1 MVGFMSLVMKDS
13 SNKKIRKAILL
24 AAGRG
29 ERMRPLTDH
38 IPKPLVKVAGKALIE
53 HHLSHLVDAG
63 VEEVIINY
71 AHLGEQIIAALG
83 DGSRYGLSINYS
95 SEASGALETAG
106 GILQALPLLCSDCD
120 DFIVVN
126 TDVWTDY
133 QLEALLHRELGD
145 NLAHLVM
152 IDTPS
157 FKSRGDF
164 YLPHSSTSYGQV
176 ALQGSGELLTF
187 SGLSVLSK
195 HFFAGVEPGRL
206 PLLPLLQKAIRA
218 GRVSGEY
225 YGGDW
230 EDVGTVERF
239 ELLNSR
245 LG

>member
-1 MVGFMSLVMKDS
+1 MKGPS
-13 SNKKIRKAILL
+13 FKKIRKAILL

-53 HHLSHLVDAG
+53 HHLSSLVEAG
-63 VEEVIINY
+63 VEEVVINY

-83 DGSRYGLSINYS
+83 DGSRYGLSIHYS
-95 SEASGALETAG
+95 SEAGGALETAG

-133 QLEALLHRELGD
+133 HLKALVNKELGD

-152 IDTPS
+152 IDTPD
-157 FKSRGDF
+157 FKSHGDF
-164 YLPHSSTSYGQV
+164 YLPHSSTSHGQV
-176 ALQGSGELLTF
+176 ALQAPGELLTF

-195 HFFAGVEPGRL
+195 HLFAGLEPGRL
-206 PLLPLLQKAIRA
+206 PLLPLLQKAIEA
-218 GRVSGEY
+218 GRVIGEY
-225 YGGDW
+225 YAGDW
-230 EDVGTVERF
+230 EDVGTIERF
-239 ELLNSR
+239 ALLNSR

>member
-1 MVGFMSLVMKDS
+1 M
-13 SNKKIRKAILL
+13 L

-53 HHLSHLVDAG
+53 HHLSSLVEAG
-63 VEEVIINY
+63 VEEVVINY

-83 DGSRYGLSINYS
+83 DGSRYGLSIHYS
-95 SEASGALETAG
+95 SEAGGALETAG
-106 GILQALPLLCSDCD
+106 GILQALPLLCADCD
-120 DFIVVN
+120 EFIVGN

-133 QLEALLHRELGD
+133 HLKALVHKELGD

-152 IDTPS
+152 IDTPD
-157 FKSRGDF
+157 FKSHGDF
-164 YLPHSSTSYGQV
+164 YLPHSSTSHGQV
-176 ALQGSGELLTF
+176 ALQAPGELLTF

-195 HFFAGVEPGRL
+195 HLFAGLEPGRL
-206 PLLPLLQKAIRA
+206 PLLPLLQKAIEA
-218 GRVSGEY
+218 GRVIGEY
-225 YGGDW
+225 YAGDW
-230 EDVGTVERF
+230 EDVGTIERF

>member
-1 MVGFMSLVMKDS
+1 MSQVMKGPS
-13 SNKKIRKAILL
+13 FKKIRKAILL

-53 HHLSHLVDAG
+53 HHLSSLVEAG
-63 VEEVIINY
+63 VEEVVINY

-83 DGSRYGLSINYS
+83 DGSRYGLSIHYS
-95 SEASGALETAG
+95 SEAGGALETAG

-133 QLEALLHRELGD
+133 HLKALVNKELGD

-152 IDTPS
+152 IDTPD
-157 FKSRGDF
+157 FKSHGDF
-164 YLPHSSTSYGQV
+164 YLQHSSTSHGQV
-176 ALQGSGELLTF
+176 ALQAPGELLTF

-195 HFFAGVEPGRL
+195 HLFAGLEPGRL
-206 PLLPLLQKAIRA
+206 PLLPLLQKAIEA
-218 GRVSGEY
+218 GRVIGEY
-225 YGGDW
+225 YAGDW
-230 EDVGTVERF
+230 EDVGTIERF

>member
-1 MVGFMSLVMKDS
+1 VVGVMSLAMKGL

-29 ERMRPLTDH
+29 ERMRPLTDQ

-53 HHLSHLVDAG
+53 HHLFSLVEAG
-63 VEEVIINY
+63 VEEVVINS

-83 DGSRYGLSINYS
+83 DGSRYGLSIHYS
-95 SEASGALETAG
+95 SEAGGALETAG

-133 QLEALLHRELGD
+133 HLKALLHKELGD

-152 IDTPS
+152 IDTPD
-157 FKSRGDF
+157 FKSHGDF
-164 YLPHSSTSYGQV
+164 YLPHSSTSHGQV
-176 ALQGSGELLTF
+176 ALQAPGELLTF

-195 HFFAGVEPGRL
+195 HLFAGLEPGRL
-206 PLLPLLQKAIRA
+206 PLLPLLQKAIEA
-218 GRVSGEY
+218 GRVTGEY
-225 YGGDW
+225 YAGDW
-230 EDVGTVERF
+230 EDVGTIERF

>member
-1 MVGFMSLVMKDS
+1 MKGPS
-13 SNKKIRKAILL
+13 FKKIRKAILL

-53 HHLSHLVDAG
+53 HHLSSLVEAG
-63 VEEVIINY
+63 VEEVVINY

-83 DGSRYGLSINYS
+83 DGSRYGLSIHYS
-95 SEASGALETAG
+95 SEAGGALETAG

-133 QLEALLHRELGD
+133 HLKALVNKELGD

-152 IDTPS
+152 IDTPD
-157 FKSRGDF
+157 FKSHGDF
-164 YLPHSSTSYGQV
+164 YLPHSSTSHGQV
-176 ALQGSGELLTF
+176 ALQAPGELLTF

-195 HFFAGVEPGRL
+195 HLFAGLEPGRL
-206 PLLPLLQKAIRA
+206 PLLPLLQKAIEA
-218 GRVSGEY
+218 GRVIGEY
-225 YGGDW
+225 YAGDW
-230 EDVGTVERF
+230 EDVGTIERF
-239 ELLNSR
+239 ELLNRR

>member
-1 MVGFMSLVMKDS
+1 MSLAMKGL

-29 ERMRPLTDH
+29 ERMRPLTDQ

-53 HHLSHLVDAG
+53 HHLFSLVEAG
-63 VEEVIINY
+63 VEEVVINY
-71 AHLGEQIIAALG
+71 AHLGEQIVAALG
-83 DGSRYGLSINYS
+83 DGSRYGLSIHYS
-95 SEASGALETAG
+95 SEAGGALETAG

-120 DFIVVN
+120 DVIVVN

-133 QLEALLHRELGD
+133 HLKALLHKELGY

-152 IDTPS
+152 IDTPD
-157 FKSRGDF
+157 FKSHGDF
-164 YLPHSSTSYGQV
+164 YLPHSSTSHGQV
-176 ALQGSGELLTF
+176 ALQAPGELLTF

-195 HFFAGVEPGRL
+195 HLFAGLEPGRL
-206 PLLPLLQKAIRA
+206 PLLPLLQKAIEA
-218 GRVSGEY
+218 GRVTGEY
-225 YGGDW
+225 YAGDW
-230 EDVGTVERF
+230 EDVGTIERF

>member
-1 MVGFMSLVMKDS
+1 MVGAMSLVMKGS
-13 SNKKIRKAILL
+13 SNRKTRKAILL

-38 IPKPLVKVAGKALIE
+38 IPKPLVKVSGKALIE
-53 HHLSHLVDAG
+53 HHLSSLVDAG
-63 VEEVIINY
+63 VEEVVINY

-83 DGSRYGLSINYS
+83 DGSRYGLSIHYS

-120 DFIVVN
+120 DFIVAN
-126 TDVWTDY
+126 SDVWTDY
-133 QLEALLHRELGD
+133 HLKALLNKELGD

-152 IDTPS
+152 IDTPD

-164 YLPHSSTSYGQV
+164 YLPLSSASHGQV
-176 ALQGSGELLTF
+176 ALQGPGELLTF
-187 SGLSVLSK
+187 AGLSVLSK
-195 HFFAGVEPGRL
+195 HLFAGLKPGRL
-206 PLLPLLQKAIRA
+206 PLLPLLKKAIGV

-225 YGGDW
+225 YAGDW

>member
-1 MVGFMSLVMKDS
+1 MKGPS
-13 SNKKIRKAILL
+13 FKKIRKAILL

-53 HHLSHLVDAG
+53 HHLSSLVEAG
-63 VEEVIINY
+63 VEEVVINY

-83 DGSRYGLSINYS
+83 DGSRYGLSIHYS
-95 SEASGALETAG
+95 SEAGGALETAG

-133 QLEALLHRELGD
+133 HLKALVNKELGD

-152 IDTPS
+152 IDTPD
-157 FKSRGDF
+157 FKSHGDF
-164 YLPHSSTSYGQV
+164 YLPHSGTSHGQV
-176 ALQGSGELLTF
+176 ALQAPGELLTF

-195 HFFAGVEPGRL
+195 HLFAGLEPGRL
-206 PLLPLLQKAIRA
+206 PLLPLLQKAIEA
-218 GRVSGEY
+218 GRVIGEY
-225 YGGDW
+225 YAGDW
-230 EDVGTVERF
+230 EDVGTIERF

>member
-1 MVGFMSLVMKDS
+1 MKGPS
-13 SNKKIRKAILL
+13 FKKIRKAILL

-53 HHLSHLVDAG
+53 HHLSSLVEAG
-63 VEEVIINY
+63 VEEVVINY

-83 DGSRYGLSINYS
+83 DGSRYGLSIHYS
-95 SEASGALETAG
+95 SEAGGALETAG

-133 QLEALLHRELGD
+133 HLKALVNKELGD

-152 IDTPS
+152 IDTPD
-157 FKSRGDF
+157 FKSHGDF
-164 YLPHSSTSYGQV
+164 YLPHSSTSHGQV
-176 ALQGSGELLTF
+176 ALQAPGELLTF

-195 HFFAGVEPGRL
+195 HLFAGLEPSRL
-206 PLLPLLQKAIRA
+206 PLLPLLQKAIEA
-218 GRVSGEY
+218 GRVTGEY
-225 YGGDW
+225 YAGDW
-230 EDVGTVERF
+230 EDVGTIERF

>member
-1 MVGFMSLVMKDS
+1 MVGAMSLAMKGL

-29 ERMRPLTDH
+29 ERMRPLTDQ

-53 HHLSHLVDAG
+53 HHLFSLVEAG
-63 VEEVIINY
+63 VEEVVINY

-83 DGSRYGLSINYS
+83 DGSRYGLSIHYS
-95 SEASGALETAG
+95 SEAGGALETAG

-133 QLEALLHRELGD
+133 HLKALLHKELGD

-152 IDTPS
+152 IDTPD
-157 FKSRGDF
+157 FKSHGDF
-164 YLPHSSTSYGQV
+164 YLPHSSTSHGQV
-176 ALQGSGELLTF
+176 ALQAPGELLTF

-195 HFFAGVEPGRL
+195 HLFAGLEPGRL
-206 PLLPLLQKAIRA
+206 PLLPLLQKAIEA
-218 GRVSGEY
+218 GHVTGEY
-225 YGGDW
+225 YAGDW
-230 EDVGTVERF
+230 EDVGTIERF

>member
-1 MVGFMSLVMKDS
+1 MKGPS
-13 SNKKIRKAILL
+13 FKKIRKAILL

-53 HHLSHLVDAG
+53 HHLSSLVEAG
-63 VEEVIINY
+63 VEEVVINY

-83 DGSRYGLSINYS
+83 DGSRYGLSIHYS
-95 SEASGALETAG
+95 SEAGGALETAG

-133 QLEALLHRELGD
+133 HLKALVNKELGD

-152 IDTPS
+152 IDTPD
-157 FKSRGDF
+157 FKSHGDF
-164 YLPHSSTSYGQV
+164 YLPHSSTSHGQV
-176 ALQGSGELLTF
+176 ALQAPGELLTF

-195 HFFAGVEPGRL
+195 HLFAGLEPGRL
-206 PLLPLLQKAIRA
+206 PLLPLLQKAIEA
-218 GRVSGEY
+218 GRVIGEY
-225 YGGDW
+225 YAGDW
-230 EDVGTVERF
+230 EDVGTIERF
-239 ELLNSR
+239 ELLDSR

>member
-1 MVGFMSLVMKDS
+1 MKGPS
-13 SNKKIRKAILL
+13 FKKIRKAILL

-53 HHLSHLVDAG
+53 HHLSSLVEAG
-63 VEEVIINY
+63 VEEVVINY

-83 DGSRYGLSINYS
+83 DGSRYGLSIHYS
-95 SEASGALETAG
+95 SEAGGALETAG

-133 QLEALLHRELGD
+133 HLKALVNKELGD

-152 IDTPS
+152 IDTPD
-157 FKSRGDF
+157 FKSHGDF
-164 YLPHSSTSYGQV
+164 YLQHSRASHGQV
-176 ALQGSGELLTF
+176 ALQAPGELLTF

-195 HFFAGVEPGRL
+195 HLFAGLEPGRL
-206 PLLPLLQKAIRA
+206 PLLPLLQKAIEA
-218 GRVSGEY
+218 GRVIGEY
-225 YGGDW
+225 YAGDW
-230 EDVGTVERF
+230 EDVGTIERF